1 MSDTITHLTNSTF
14 SEVVASADRPVVV
27 DFWATWCKPCLAI
40 APILEE
46 IAAEYG
52 DKVLVAKIDVDENAD
67 TARQFDVRSIPTL
80 IVFEDGQPTNR
91 ITGAPSKAQ
100 LLGELKLTSPQS
112 GPGYPVADKSTDQP
126 STFASRAVLFVDDHA
141 VDPLKIIKIG
151 EFHHNFSVL
160 RRQFHRNAGIQ
171 AFR

>member
-46 IAAEYG
+46 IATEYG

-91 ITGAPSKAQ
+91 ITGARSKAQ
-100 LLGELKLTSPQS
+100 LLGELKLS
-112 GPGYPVADKSTDQP
+112 
-126 STFASRAVLFVDDHA
+126 
-141 VDPLKIIKIG
+141 
-151 EFHHNFSVL
+151 
-160 RRQFHRNAGIQ
+160 
-171 AFR
+171 

>member
-91 ITGAPSKAQ
+91 ITGGRSQ
-100 LLGELKLTSPQS
+100 LL
-112 GPGYPVADKSTDQP
+112 
-126 STFASRAVLFVDDHA
+126 R
-141 VDPLKIIKIG
+141 
-151 EFHHNFSVL
+151 
-160 RRQFHRNAGIQ
+160 
-171 AFR
+171 